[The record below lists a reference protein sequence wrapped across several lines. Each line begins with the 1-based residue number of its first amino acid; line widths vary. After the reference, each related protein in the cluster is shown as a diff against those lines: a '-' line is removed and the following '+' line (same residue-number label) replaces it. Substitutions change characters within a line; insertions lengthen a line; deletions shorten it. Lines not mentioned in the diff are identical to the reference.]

1 MVSVRVAADP
11 RQQFTQYEID
21 ELLSRISS
29 GASTNAVD
37 AIMASGAARHLA
49 VRLLT
54 GETVVDEPRPH
65 SAAAGG
71 RRTGTRS
78 SNTARPA
85 GPVPQSMSWEGP
97 SGSSPSPRLSR
108 TPRSPAARVNR
119 LDSSNPAQLRMID
132 SASRTQPDAV
142 SPPNSRTTYRTDSDP
157 HSAVQRA
164 RSESPREMLE
174 SPRCA
179 TPPGVSSSEYPAEQ
193 VPRRKLS
200 GRSFSAQAERPRSSG
215 RIEGCRR
222 GAECTSPGLISPL
235 DLWRHGESGRAEH
248 SSGAARAAQG
258 EAGRVG
264 DLRRN
269 VLEKSLSDRPE
280 RPVTAAGRC
289 GSGGRR
295 LSSGLGRQT
304 VGDERRRKGKEA
316 GVWAVC
322 DRLIAENDK
331 SMTPREGGSGS
342 PRADAGE
349 PKRAGLKEV
358 RGSDAREHNAHGDC
372 CKAQEMLTR
381 QVDGLTRQVEELT
394 RHNAQLREMLQVRSG
409 EVQRAEE
416 ALKVAQG
423 ERDALAQEME
433 AALHTWMAPTP
444 RAATPRADVTNAGVT
459 IEEHAAVVGRVA
471 AVERENQEL
480 WAMLEGLSAQRE
492 AELRQTEGLRM
503 RVKCMAAASGSPA
516 STGKNGGGSP
526 EGGASP
532 SRGHGSNMTSVN
544 RAPSASQL
552 PGHRHQ
558 SSLHSV
564 QSVPNPTIVSPSSPV
579 NARRRFPTSA
589 SVPGPVH
596 HHGHNNAKS
605 RRPVVEGS
613 TPSVGSRKK
622 VWFGQD

>member
-1 MVSVRVAADP
+1 MASVRVAADP

-29 GASTNAVD
+29 GASSNAVD

-54 GETVVDEPRPH
+54 GETATDEPRPH
-65 SAAAGG
+65 SAVAGG
-71 RRTGTRS
+71 RRANTRS
-78 SNTARPA
+78 NTTGRPA
-85 GPVPQSMSWEGP
+85 RPVPQSISWEGP
-97 SGSSPSPRLSR
+97 SGSSPSPRFTH
-108 TPRSPAARVNR
+108 TPRSLAARVNA
-119 LDSSNPAQLRMID
+119 LDTLDPAELRINH
-132 SASRTQPDAV
+132 SASRTQLDAV
-142 SPPNSRTTYRTDSDP
+142 GPLNSRSTERTGP
-157 HSAVQRA
+157 LSAMQGP
-164 RSESPREMLE
+164 RSESPAQLLE
-174 SPRCA
+174 SPRCG
-179 TPPGVSSSEYPAEQ
+179 TPSEVSSSGFPAEQ
-193 VPRRKLS
+193 VSRRKLP

-215 RIEGCRR
+215 RVDGSRR
-222 GAECTSPGLISPL
+222 GADSTSLGLISPL
-235 DLWRHGESGRAEH
+235 DLRRHAGAERAEH

-280 RPVTAAGRC
+280 RPFTAAGRC

-304 VGDERRRKGKEA
+304 VGDERGRKGKEA

-331 SMTPREGGSGS
+331 GTTPRGGGAGS
-342 PRADAGE
+342 PRGNAGE
-349 PKRAGLKEV
+349 QRRMGLKEV
-358 RGSDAREHNAHGDC
+358 RGGDAREHSAHGAC
-372 CKAQEMLTR
+372 CTAHEMLTR

-394 RHNAQLREMLQVRSG
+394 HTNAQLREMLQVRSG
-409 EVQRAEE
+409 DVQRAEE

-444 RAATPRADVTNAGVT
+444 RAATPRADVTNESVT
-459 IEEHAAVVGRVA
+459 MEEHAAVVGQVA

-503 RVKCMAAASGSPA
+503 RVKCMAVAAGSPA
-516 STGKNGGGSP
+516 STGKGGGGSP
-526 EGGASP
+526 DGGASP
-532 SRGHGSNMTSVN
+532 SRNHGSNTTSVS
-544 RAPSASQL
+544 RAPLASRL

-564 QSVPNPTIVSPSSPV
+564 QSVPNPAIPPPSSPV
-579 NARRRFPTSA
+579 NARQRFPSSA
-589 SVPGPVH
+589 SVPGPVQ
-596 HHGHNNAKS
+596 HHGHNNVKS
-605 RRPVVEGS
+605 QRLVVEGS
-613 TPSVGSRKK
+613 TLSVGSKKK